1 MPKWLISPYNPKNDE
16 GLKMTKDYP
25 KFKNKKALEW
35 IKLFHWCKEKIQKS
49 THIIDIN
56 KDNIDPGPGYINC
69 FEYLK
74 WYVKT
79 HYKQFLEHDYLQRYV
94 CFHDQSKFS
103 HPWELHLKL
112 NKSYGYFIKKLTGFV
127 DSLQELKNFSD
138 EERRR
143 RVKRY
148 YNKNTNVK
156 DEKSIY
162 GIKPRIDTS

>member
-1 MPKWLISPYNPKNDE
+1 M
-16 GLKMTKDYP
+16 
-25 KFKNKKALEW
+25 
-35 IKLFHWCKEKIQKS
+35 
-49 THIIDIN
+49 
-56 KDNIDPGPGYINC
+56 
-69 FEYLK
+69 
-74 WYVKT
+74 
-79 HYKQFLEHDYLQRYV
+79 
-94 CFHDQSKFS
+94 
-103 HPWELHLKL
+103 KL